1 MRGKFYGLTQNYFEI
16 FNLSAQYNLNL
27 TQLEEGYKAILKN
40 IHPDR
45 FINASDNEKNLAMI
59 KSTQVND
66 AYQTLKNPIKRAQ
79 YILDLNQIKPD
90 KALGNDFLMQQMEY
104 EETLEDLN
112 DKKGLD
118 AFKLEI
124 DTKLSSELGC
134 IENNI
139 DHKSD
144 LIEASYHL
152 LKATFLAKLAE
163 KIKLK
168 SLHLG

>member
-16 FNLSAQYNLNL
+16 FNLSAKYNLNL
-27 TQLEEGYKAILKN
+27 TQLEEGYKAILKS

-66 AYQTLKNPIKRAQ
+66 AYQTLKNPIRRAQ
-79 YILDLNQIKPD
+79 YILDLNQIIPD
-90 KALGNDFLMQQMEY
+90 KGLGNDFLMQQMEY

-112 DKKGLD
+112 DKNGLD

-124 DTKLSSELGC
+124 DAKLSSELNC

-144 LIEASYHL
+144 LIEASHHL

-168 SLHLG
+168 SLHLE

>member
-16 FNLSAQYNLNL
+16 FNLSAKYNLNL
-27 TQLEEGYKAILKN
+27 SQLEEGYKAILKS

-66 AYQTLKNPIKRAQ
+66 AYQTLKNPIRRAQ
-79 YILDLNQIKPD
+79 YILDLNQVSPD

-104 EETLEDLN
+104 EETLEGLS
-112 DKKGLD
+112 DKNGLD
-118 AFKLEI
+118 AFRLEI
-124 DTKLSSELGC
+124 DAKLSSELGC

-144 LIEASYHL
+144 FIEASYHL

-168 SLHLG
+168 SLHLE

>member
-1 MRGKFYGLTQNYFEI
+1 VRGKFYGLTQNYFEI
-16 FNLSAQYNLNL
+16 FNLTAKYNLDL
-27 TQLEEGYKAILKN
+27 TQLEEGYKAILKS

-66 AYQTLKNPIKRAQ
+66 AYQTLKNPIRRAQ
-79 YILDLNQIKPD
+79 YILDLNQIIPD
-90 KALGNDFLMQQMEY
+90 KGLGNDFLMQQMEY

-112 DKKGLD
+112 DKNGLD

-152 LKATFLAKLAE
+152 LKATFLAKFAE

-168 SLHLG
+168 NLHLE

>member
-1 MRGKFYGLTQNYFEI
+1 VRGKFYGLTQNYFEI
-16 FNLSAQYNLNL
+16 FNLTAKYNLDL
-27 TQLEEGYKAILKN
+27 TQLEEGYKAILKS

-66 AYQTLKNPIKRAQ
+66 AYQTLKNPIRRAQ

-112 DKKGLD
+112 DKNGLD

-152 LKATFLAKLAE
+152 LKATFLSKLAE

-168 SLHLG
+168 SLHLE

>member
-1 MRGKFYGLTQNYFEI
+1 MTQNYFEI
-16 FNLSAQYNLNL
+16 FNLSAKYNLNL
-27 TQLEEGYKAILKN
+27 TQLEEGYKAILKS

-66 AYQTLKNPIKRAQ
+66 AYQTLKNPIRRAQ
-79 YILDLNQIKPD
+79 YILDLNQVNSD
-90 KALGNDFLMQQMEY
+90 KGLGNDFLMQQMEY

-112 DKKGLD
+112 DKNGLD

-124 DTKLSSELGC
+124 DAKLSSELAC

-139 DHKSD
+139 DLKSD

-152 LKATFLAKLAE
+152 LKATFLAKFAE

-168 SLHLG
+168 SLHLE

>member
-16 FNLSAQYNLNL
+16 FNLKAQYNLNL
-27 TQLEEGYKAILKN
+27 TQLEEGYKTILKS

-90 KALGNDFLMQQMEY
+90 KALGNDFLIQQMEY

-112 DKKGLD
+112 DKKELD

-124 DTKLSSELGC
+124 NAKLLNELNC

-152 LKATFLAKLAE
+152 LKATFLAKLDE

-168 SLHLG
+168 SLHLE

>member
-16 FNLSAQYNLNL
+16 FNLSAKYNLNL
-27 TQLEEGYKAILKN
+27 THLEEGYKAILKS

-79 YILDLNQIKPD
+79 YILDLNQINPD
-90 KALGNDFLMQQMEY
+90 KGLGNDFLIQQMEY

-112 DKKGLD
+112 DKKELD

-124 DTKLSSELGC
+124 DAKLSSELNC

-152 LKATFLAKLAE
+152 LKATFLAKFAE

-168 SLHLG
+168 NLHLE